1 LLFILIKLFKFLLLF
16 QYEISRTKKK
26 VYQNCWVSR
35 RLSLEPLEFCAIKG
49 HTFSSKA
56 IKFVVIAELHTIMK
70 FDLKICVLILLVHYV
85 HASGKESL
93 KSDTSFGEVN
103 GGNVMRG
110 RKAEE
115 RVNLSFP
122 GTKW

>member
-1 LLFILIKLFKFLLLF
+1 
-16 QYEISRTKKK
+16 
-26 VYQNCWVSR
+26 
-35 RLSLEPLEFCAIKG
+35 LEFRAIKG
-49 HTFSSKA
+49 NTFSFKA
-56 IKFVVIAELHTIMK
+56 IKIVVIAELHTMK
-70 FDLKICVLILLVHYV
+70 FDLKILVLILLIHYV
-85 HASGKESL
+85 HAGGKESL